1 MNHLPVSIGY
11 EIKRLRKEKKITQA
25 ELCEG
30 ICSQAE
36 ISKVENGKNSPTID
50 LLQQV
55 AKRLKVPLSM
65 LFQDHLRSDVFQSY
79 DEQLA
84 DLLRTN
90 QYVDAL
96 KLSEHVLST
105 TEYEQVRN
113 LARYY
118 QVIVQERSG
127 QIHYL
132 KAVQSLERLLN
143 KEQLWFE
150 SATLYLRIQ
159 MGMANLYVE
168 HGDFELAD
176 DLFQNLIQ
184 AKYETIELKKVRIK
198 ILYNY
203 GQQLSLQKKYLVGL
217 KITEQGIQESLQL
230 EGGHFLGHF
239 YFQRGYFKQQLNGDL
254 SDIQRDFTMA
264 YSLFC
269 AFDMPIHE
277 KRLLEEYAEY
287 VLFPI

>member
-25 ELCEG
+25 DLCEG

-230 EGGHFLGHF
+230 EDGHFLGHF

>member
-1 MNHLPVSIGY
+1 
-11 EIKRLRKEKKITQA
+11 
-25 ELCEG
+25 
-30 ICSQAE
+30 
-36 ISKVENGKNSPTID
+36 
-50 LLQQV
+50 
-55 AKRLKVPLSM
+55 M

-90 QYVDAL
+90 KYVDAL

-118 QVIVQERSG
+118 QIIVQERSG

-184 AKYETIELKKVRIK
+184 AKYETIELKKFESRFYITMDNNFHCKK
-198 ILYNY
+198 IPCWSKNHRTRYSGESSIGRRSFLRSLL
-203 GQQLSLQKKYLVGL
+203 LSK
-217 KITEQGIQESLQL
+217 GIL
-230 EGGHFLGHF
+230 
-239 YFQRGYFKQQLNGDL
+239 
-254 SDIQRDFTMA
+254 
-264 YSLFC
+264 
-269 AFDMPIHE
+269 
-277 KRLLEEYAEY
+277 
-287 VLFPI
+287 

>member
-90 QYVDAL
+90 KYVDAL

-118 QVIVQERSG
+118 QIIVQERSG

-203 GQQLSLQKKYLVGL
+203 GQQLSLQKKYLAGL
-217 KITEQGIQESLQL
+217 KITEQGIQESLQI
-230 EGGHFLGHF
+230 EDGHFLGHF
-239 YFQRGYFKQQLNGDL
+239 YYQRGYFTQQLNGDL
-254 SDIQRDFTMA
+254 SAIQRDFTMA
-264 YSLFC
+264 YSVFR

-277 KRLLEEYAEY
+277 KLLLEEHAEY
-287 VLFPI
+287 VLFPT

>member
-143 KEQLWFE
+143 KEQLSFE

-203 GQQLSLQKKYLVGL
+203 GQQLLLQKKYLAGL

-230 EGGHFLGHF
+230 EDGHFLGHF
-239 YFQRGYFKQQLNGDL
+239 YFQMGYFKQQLNGDL

>member
-90 QYVDAL
+90 KYVDAL

-118 QVIVQERSG
+118 QIIVQERSG

-203 GQQLSLQKKYLVGL
+203 GQQLSLQKKYLAGL

-230 EGGHFLGHF
+230 EDGHFLGHF

>member
-1 MNHLPVSIGY
+1 MKHLPVSIGY
-11 EIKRLRKEKKITQA
+11 EIKRIRKEKKITQA

-36 ISKVENGKNSPTID
+36 ISKIENGKNSPTID

-84 DLLRTN
+84 NLLRTN
-90 QYVDAL
+90 HYVDAL
-96 KLSEHVLST
+96 KLIKHLLST
-105 TEYEQVRN
+105 AEYEQVRD
-113 LARYY
+113 LALFY
-118 QVIVQERSG
+118 QIIVQEKTG
-127 QIHYL
+127 QLHYL
-132 KAVQSLERLLN
+132 EAVQSLEQLLN
-143 KEQLWFE
+143 KEHLWFD

-159 MGMANLYVE
+159 LEMANLHVHY
-168 HGDFELAD
+168 GNFELAD

-184 AKYETIELKKVRIK
+184 LKYETIELKKVRIK

-203 GQQLSLQKKYLVGL
+203 GQQLSMQKKYLAGL
-217 KITEQGIQESLQL
+217 KITEQGIQESLQM
-230 EGGHFLGHF
+230 EDGHYLGHF
-239 YFQRGYFKQQLNGDL
+239 YFQRGYFTQQLSGDI

-264 YSLFC
+264 YSLFR

-277 KRLLEEYAEY
+277 KLLLEEHAEY
-287 VLFPI
+287 ILFLT

>member
-203 GQQLSLQKKYLVGL
+203 GQQLLLQKKYLAGL

-230 EGGHFLGHF
+230 EDGHFLGHF

>member
-1 MNHLPVSIGY
+1 MKHLPVSIGY
-11 EIKRLRKEKKITQA
+11 EIKRIRKEKKITQA

-36 ISKVENGKNSPTID
+36 ISKIENGKNSPTID

-84 DLLRTN
+84 NLLRTN
-90 QYVDAL
+90 HYVDAL
-96 KLSEHVLST
+96 KLIKHLLST
-105 TEYEQVRN
+105 AEYEQVRD
-113 LARYY
+113 LALFY
-118 QVIVQERSG
+118 QIIVQEKTG
-127 QIHYL
+127 QLHYL
-132 KAVQSLERLLN
+132 EAVQSLEQLLN
-143 KEQLWFE
+143 KEHLWFD

-159 MGMANLYVE
+159 LEIANLHVHY
-168 HGDFELAD
+168 GDFELAD

-184 AKYETIELKKVRIK
+184 LKYETIELKKVRIK

-203 GQQLSLQKKYLVGL
+203 GQQLSMQKKYLAGL
-217 KITEQGIQESLQL
+217 KITEQGIQESLQM
-230 EGGHFLGHF
+230 EDGHYLGHF
-239 YFQRGYFKQQLNGDL
+239 YFQRGYFTQQLSGDI
-254 SDIQRDFTMA
+254 SDIQRNFTMA
-264 YSLFC
+264 YSLFR

-277 KRLLEEYAEY
+277 KLLLEEHAEY
-287 VLFPI
+287 ILFLT

>member
-118 QVIVQERSG
+118 QVMVQERSG

-143 KEQLWFE
+143 KEQLSFE

-203 GQQLSLQKKYLVGL
+203 GQQLSLQKKYLAGL

-230 EGGHFLGHF
+230 EDGHFLGHF

>member
-203 GQQLSLQKKYLVGL
+203 GQQLSLQKKYLAGL

-230 EGGHFLGHF
+230 EDGHFLGHF

>member
-84 DLLRTN
+84 ELLRTN

-96 KLSEHVLST
+96 EMIEHVLST
-105 TEYEQVRN
+105 VDFEEVRD
-113 LARYY
+113 LAAYY
-118 QVIVQERSG
+118 QVIVQEKSG
-127 QIHYL
+127 QLHYL
-132 KAVQSLERLLN
+132 KAIQLLERLLN
-143 KEQLWFE
+143 KEHLWFE
-150 SATLYLRIQ
+150 SAILYIKIQ
-159 MGMANLYVE
+159 MAIANLYVE
-168 HGDFELAD
+168 HGDFDLAEGI
-176 DLFQNLIQ
+176 FQALIQ
-184 AKYETIELKKVRIK
+184 SNYPSIELKKVRIK

-203 GQQLSLQKKYLVGL
+203 GQQLSRQKKYLAGL
-217 KITEQGIQESLQL
+217 KITEQGIQESLQI
-230 EGGHFLGHF
+230 EDGHFLGHF
-239 YFQRGYFKQQLNGDL
+239 YYQRGYFTQQLNGDL
-254 SDIQRDFTMA
+254 SAIQRDFTMA
-264 YSLFC
+264 YSIFRV
-269 AFDMPIHE
+269 FDMPIHE
-277 KRLLEEYAEY
+277 KLLLEEHAEY
-287 VLFPI
+287 VLFPT

>member
-36 ISKVENGKNSPTID
+36 ISKIENGKNSPTID

-203 GQQLSLQKKYLVGL
+203 GQQLSLQKKYLAGL

-230 EGGHFLGHF
+230 EDGHFLGHF

>member
-1 MNHLPVSIGY
+1 
-11 EIKRLRKEKKITQA
+11 
-25 ELCEG
+25 
-30 ICSQAE
+30 
-36 ISKVENGKNSPTID
+36 
-50 LLQQV
+50 
-55 AKRLKVPLSM
+55 M

-203 GQQLSLQKKYLVGL
+203 GQQLSLQKKYLAGL

-230 EGGHFLGHF
+230 EDGHFLGHF

>member
-1 MNHLPVSIGY
+1 MDHLPVSIGY

-65 LFQDHLRSDVFQSY
+65 LFQDHLRSDIFQAY

-84 DLLRTN
+84 EMMRSNDYSSAFELSESLLSSTN
-90 QYVDAL
+90 YEELRLLAEYYQIIIQERNGQLHYVDAV
-96 KLSEHVLST
+96 H
-105 TEYEQVRN
+105 
-113 LARYY
+113 
-118 QVIVQERSG
+118 
-127 QIHYL
+127 
-132 KAVQSLERLLN
+132 SLEQLLN
-143 KEQLWFE
+143 QEHLWFK

-159 MGMANLYVE
+159 MAKANLYVE
-168 HGDFELAD
+168 QSEFDLAE
-176 DLFQNLIQ
+176 DLFQQLIQ
-184 AKYETIELKKVRIK
+184 LEYETIELKKVRIK

-203 GQQLSLQKKYLVGL
+203 GQQLSMQKKYLAGL
-217 KITEQGIQESLQL
+217 EITEQGIQESLQI
-230 EGGHFLGHF
+230 EDAHFLGHF
-239 YFQRGYFKQQLNGDL
+239 YYQRGYFTKKLNGEL

-264 YSLFC
+264 YSLFR
-269 AFDMPIHE
+269 AFDMSLHE
-277 KRLLEEYAEY
+277 KLLLEEHAEY
-287 VLFPI
+287 ILFRS

>member
-11 EIKRLRKEKKITQA
+11 EIKRLRKEKMITQA

-203 GQQLSLQKKYLVGL
+203 GQQLSLQKKYLAGL

-230 EGGHFLGHF
+230 EDGHFLGHF

>member
-230 EGGHFLGHF
+230 EDGHFLGHF

>member
-1 MNHLPVSIGY
+1 MKHLPVSIGY
-11 EIKRLRKEKKITQA
+11 EIKRIRKEKKITQA

-36 ISKVENGKNSPTID
+36 ISKIENGKNSPTID

-84 DLLRTN
+84 NLLRTN
-90 QYVDAL
+90 HYVDAL
-96 KLSEHVLST
+96 KLIKHLLST
-105 TEYEQVRN
+105 AGYEQVRD
-113 LARYY
+113 LALFY
-118 QVIVQERSG
+118 QIIVQEKSG
-127 QIHYL
+127 QLHYL
-132 KAVQSLERLLN
+132 EAVQSFEQLLN
-143 KEQLWFE
+143 KEHLWFD

-159 MGMANLYVE
+159 LEMANLHVHY
-168 HGDFELAD
+168 GDFELAD

-184 AKYETIELKKVRIK
+184 LKYETIELKKVRIK

-203 GQQLSLQKKYLVGL
+203 GQQLSMQKKYLAGL
-217 KITEQGIQESLQL
+217 KITEQGIQESLQM
-230 EGGHFLGHF
+230 EDGHYLGHF
-239 YFQRGYFKQQLNGDL
+239 YFQRGYFTQQLSGDI

-264 YSLFC
+264 YSLFR

-277 KRLLEEYAEY
+277 KLLLEEHAEY
-287 VLFPI
+287 ILFLT

>member
-11 EIKRLRKEKKITQA
+11 EIKRLRKEIKITQA

-143 KEQLWFE
+143 KEQLSFE

-203 GQQLSLQKKYLVGL
+203 GQQLLLQKKYLAGL

-230 EGGHFLGHF
+230 EDGHFLGHF

>member
-118 QVIVQERSG
+118 QIIVQERSG

-176 DLFQNLIQ
+176 DPFQNLIQ

-203 GQQLSLQKKYLVGL
+203 GQQLSLQKKYLAGL

-230 EGGHFLGHF
+230 EDGHFLGHF

>member
-1 MNHLPVSIGY
+1 MNHLSVSIGY

-203 GQQLSLQKKYLVGL
+203 GQQLSLQKKYLAGL

-230 EGGHFLGHF
+230 EDGHFLGHF

>member
-1 MNHLPVSIGY
+1 LNHLPVSIGY

-25 ELCEG
+25 DLCEG

-230 EGGHFLGHF
+230 EDGHFLGHF

>member
-65 LFQDHLRSDVFQSY
+65 LFQDHLRNDVFQSY

-84 DLLRTN
+84 NLLRTN

-203 GQQLSLQKKYLVGL
+203 GQQLSLQKKYLAGL

-230 EGGHFLGHF
+230 EDGHFLGHF
-239 YFQRGYFKQQLNGDL
+239 YFQRGYFKQQLNDDL

>member
-1 MNHLPVSIGY
+1 MKSSDF
-11 EIKRLRKEKKITQA
+11 EKKKKITQA

-203 GQQLSLQKKYLVGL
+203 GQQLSLQKKYLAGL

-230 EGGHFLGHF
+230 EDGHFLGHF

>member
-105 TEYEQVRN
+105 TEYEMVRN

-132 KAVQSLERLLN
+132 KAVQLLERLLN

-159 MGMANLYVE
+159 MGVANLYVE

-230 EGGHFLGHF
+230 EDGHFLGHF